1 MVDPF
6 SLLVVTALTFL
17 LAGFVK
23 GVIGLGLP
31 TIAMGLLVLAMAPL
45 DAAALLVVPAL
56 VTNVWQAA
64 AGPNLAGIVA
74 RLWPMMLAIL
84 VGTWAAMWGG
94 IGLLTDAAADH
105 AITVLGV
112 VLLLYALSGL
122 TAVRMVVSAHSEPWM
137 SPLAGAT
144 TGIVTA
150 TTGVA
155 VMPSLI
161 YLRAIGL
168 EKDDLVQALG
178 LTFAVANVGLGIALA
193 LGGVF
198 EVSVAGGSAVALAAS
213 LGGMALGQRVRSH
226 ASPDVFRR
234 YLLLGLF
241 ALGGYLALR
250 GMA

>member
-1 MVDPF
+1 MADPF
-6 SLLVVTALTFL
+6 SLIVVTALTFL

-45 DAAALLVVPAL
+45 DAAALLVMPAL
-56 VTNVWQAA
+56 ITNVWQAA

-74 RLWPMMLAIL
+74 RLWPMMVMIC
-84 VGTWAAMWGG
+84 VGTWGAMWAG
-94 IGLLTDAAADH
+94 IGLLTDEVAGY
-105 AITVLGV
+105 AITALGV
-112 VLLLYALSGL
+112 VLLLYALSAL
-122 TAVRMVVSAHSEPWM
+122 TAVRLVASARSEPWL
-137 SPLAGAT
+137 SPLTGAA

-178 LTFAVANVGLGIALA
+178 LTFAVANLGLGVALA
-193 LGGVF
+193 LGGAF
-198 EVSVAGGSAVALAAS
+198 EVSVAGGSAVALAAA
-213 LGGMALGQRVRSH
+213 LGGMALGQRVRAH
-226 ASPDVFRR
+226 ASPEVFRR
-234 YLLLGLF
+234 YFLLGLF
-241 ALGGYLALR
+241 ALGGYLVLR